1 MTTFLAWLIANIKTP
16 FYILMIIIYEI
27 LLWTGTIPCDNI
39 LKYSYLGVVALLAVG
54 AFGGGLPVNSI
65 WGNIYNILAIIAAY
79 IVAIVFK
86 WNSVF
91 LWGAIPVLIIA
102 ISVAIFTATNM
113 DEIVDM
119 RMLFTSSNAE
129 MFEITALYTFD
140 RFIATLHIGA
150 MITLFCD
157 VMWYLC
163 HLSEPIEKLFQ

>member
-16 FYILMIIIYEI
+16 FYLLMIIIYEI

-39 LKYSYLGVVALLAVG
+39 LKYSYLGVVTL
-54 AFGGGLPVNSI
+54 
-65 WGNIYNILAIIAAY
+65 LAIIAAY

-102 ISVAIFTATNM
+102 ISVAIFTAMNM
-113 DEIVDM
+113 NEVIDM